1 MGKKISLLVHSSQG
15 DLVGLEFKQEMPM
28 AEMSTEERKMLILSE
43 KRGQGFKNKV
53 EVFDVQHY
61 FLKEIMLSYS
71 QA

>member
-43 KRGQGFKNKV
+43 KRGQGFKIK
-53 EVFDVQHY
+53 
-61 FLKEIMLSYS
+61 LKSLMFSTIS
-71 QA
+71 